1 MGFIYKI
8 TNKISGKCYIG
19 ETKQETPEMRW
30 REHLYSISRDK
41 GCPALGGAINKYGVE
56 NFKFEVL
63 IICFDEDRYIYER
76 EYIKKYNS
84 QIPNGY
90 NILPGGL
97 GGAGFLGKKHSK
109 ETIKKIVNSG
119 KKFREANPN
128 YFDTYRDKHQ
138 ESMKKVNLSLAVKES
153 PIYRKAV
160 QEGRIGGRAHI
171 NGSPSEETK
180 QKIKESLLNYYKKNN
195 IQNNNIQN
203 NKINIQKH
211 RIIMTTLNGKR
222 VSQYSKDGTFIKE
235 YMSISEAGR
244 LSGVKKSNIQN
255 ALYYSNRTAG
265 GYTWRYVNNQ
275 TITS

>member
-41 GCPALGGAINKYGVE
+41 GCPALGGAINKYGLE
-56 NFKFEVL
+56 NFKFEVV

-109 ETIKKIVNSG
+109 ETIEKIVNSG

-138 ESMKKVNLSLAVKES
+138 ESMKKVNLSIAVKES

-180 QKIKESLLNYYKKNN
+180 QKIKESLLKYYK
-195 IQNNNIQN
+195 NNNIQN
-203 NKINIQKH
+203 NKINIENH
-211 RIIMTTLNGKR
+211 RIIMAKSKGR
-222 VSQYSKDGTFIKE
+222 RISQYSIDDIFIKE

-244 LSGVKKSNIQN
+244 LSGVNHKNIQRV
-255 ALYYSNRTAG
+255 LQGYTKTAG
-265 GYTWRYVNNQ
+265 GYSWRYVNNQ